1 MASTQASRK
10 VVKKAEQL
18 RISNIGDIKARLGG
32 IFELPSGIVVRLRN
46 PGGLKAFMGAGTLP
60 NGLLKIIQDQLSENK
75 GEKPQSNAEKVAA
88 LTKDPANLEA
98 MMNLLD
104 TIAQKTIVEPP
115 VYPTPPEGEA
125 MDPEKLYPAD
135 FDDVDKQFI
144 FQWIQGGTSDLAT
157 FRERLEKNVAAV
169 SAVEGSKDSPE

>member
-10 VVKKAEQL
+10 VVKKAEEL
-18 RISNIGDIKARLGG
+18 RISSIGDIKARLGG

-60 NGLLKIIQDQLSENK
+60 NGLLKIIQDQLAENK
-75 GEKPQSNAEKVAA
+75 GEPQKSNEERVAE
-88 LTKDPANLEA
+88 LTKDPENLTA

-115 VYPTPPEGEA
+115 VYPTPAEGEVA
-125 MDPEKLYPAD
+125 DPEKLYPSD
-135 FDDVDKQFI
+135 FDDLDKQFI
-144 FQWIQGGTSDLAT
+144 FQWIQGGTADLAT

-169 SAVEGSKDSPE
+169 SAVEGPKDTAQ